1 MSFPGNMRVVQF
13 TAPDIRRDGRL
24 CVVFPAWAHRVTA
37 PVMPRRGI
45 DLFERVILGLSQAG
59 VREPERIAART
70 NLHVRLCAYIVEQA
84 TQRKLLDKQ
93 GELTLLGRQALRT
106 GSVAE
111 ETTWS
116 VRYVFQSPE
125 ETGELWPR
133 TADALIDAYVL
144 RRTSQNVRLQLGT
157 PGHPD
162 VIDAVIIKPPPT
174 SPESAQRRSYL
185 GRPTIAQIVE
195 VARLDR
201 VAREAERVRAFE
213 RRERLASVAA
223 PEDASAS
230 GVPRTAS
237 AVAEAPELH
246 RVAFVDDPEPVLIVG
261 FAEIGA
267 DGALIPH
274 DPFGAGSNAM
284 FRELLEHGIRVN
296 EDLADRVQRAARQET
311 ADVQRRFNEA
321 EADARALIE
330 SKLTTEF
337 GREIR
342 GHGDAFGLMIEVDL
356 ALLRGSQ
363 PDALERVA
371 QASYRLHEEY
381 FRRLA
386 VAYPPRPDRLLATAR
401 SAELAKALIVEAGNR
416 IGFDTVPELFTRLSN
431 DAVNGVRRRQGN
443 LYLKDA
449 APLCV
454 VAAHD
459 DGDHPLRRMAA
470 ERPDLLTALATL
482 GRLRNRGAHG
492 GRDAPATRDAQW
504 CRELAAIAARGLIA
518 LR

>member
-1 MSFPGNMRVVQF
+1 MSFPGDARVVQF
-13 TAPDIRRDGRL
+13 TAPGIPRDRRV
-24 CVVFPAWAHRVTA
+24 CVVFPSWAHRVTA

-59 VREPERIAART
+59 VREPAQIAARI
-70 NLHVRLCAYIVEQA
+70 NLHVRLCAYIIEQA
-84 TQRKLLDKQ
+84 IQRKLLDERR
-93 GELTLLGRQALRT
+93 ELTPLGRQALRT

-133 TADALIDAYVL
+133 TADALINAYVL
-144 RRTSQNVRLQLGT
+144 RRTSRNVRLQLGT

-162 VIDAVIIKPPPT
+162 VIEAAIIAPP
-174 SPESAQRRSYL
+174 SPESAERRPRP
-185 GRPTIAQIVE
+185 GRPTVAQIVE

-201 VAREAERVRAFE
+201 AAREAEKVRAFE
-213 RRERLASVAA
+213 RREGLASAVA
-223 PEDASAS
+223 PEDGGAS

-237 AVAEAPELH
+237 AVAESPELH
-246 RVAFVDDPEPVLIVG
+246 RVAFVDDPEPVLVVG

-267 DGALIPH
+267 DGALVPH
-274 DPFGAGSNAM
+274 DPFGVGSNAM
-284 FRELLEHGIRVN
+284 FRELLEHGIRVD
-296 EDLADRVQRAARQET
+296 EDFAGRVQRAARQET
-311 ADVQRRFNEA
+311 ADVRRRFNSV

-330 SKLTTEF
+330 SALTTEF

-342 GHGDAFGLMIEVDL
+342 EHGDALGLMVEVDL
-356 ALLRGSQ
+356 ALWRGDQ

-386 VAYPPRPDRLLATAR
+386 VAYPPGPDRLSTATR

-416 IGFDTVPELFTRLSN
+416 SGFDTVPELFAKITDN
-431 DAVNGVRRRQGN
+431 AVKGVRRGQGH
-443 LYLKDA
+443 LFLKEA
-449 APLCV
+449 APLCL

-459 DGDHPLRRMAA
+459 DPDHPLRGIAA

-482 GRLRNRGAHG
+482 NQLRNRVAHG
-492 GRDAPATRDAQW
+492 GRDAPATQDAQW
-504 CRELAAIAARGLIA
+504 CRELAAIAAYGLIT